1 MGLSIRR
8 DASEEDD
15 SRRRGMI
22 RAATLALAVVVSC
35 GSASAQST
43 DKKYGPGVTDQEI
56 KLGQTEPYSGP
67 VSSSAALGRG
77 AIAYFEKINREKGG
91 INGRKVKLIS
101 LDDAYSPPKAFEQTR
116 KLVEEEGVLAIVGS
130 NGSPTGVAAQ
140 AYLNK
145 AGVPQLFQISGSRK
159 FNDPKRAPWSTGFF
173 IPFYIEGQIF
183 GKLILKSW
191 PNAKIAVLHPNDE
204 LGREYLAGLRSG
216 LGDKADT
223 MIVKVATYEYS
234 SPTIDSQVAQLS
246 SSDADLFFNAAVL
259 KFASQSIRRA
269 REMGWNVRMI
279 APSISGS
286 IGEVIR
292 PAGVQ
297 NAKGLISALWQKDP
311 NDPRWSNDKD
321 VKDYLKFAKTYLPGV
336 TPDEVTYSIGYMVG
350 NLMET
355 ILKRCGDDLTRE
367 NVVRQA
373 TNLKNISLVL
383 GLPGLSYENS
393 PEDYDLIRQLQI
405 VEFDGEKW
413 TPFAA
418 QGRN

>member
-1 MGLSIRR
+1 MNRLAI
-8 DASEEDD
+8 
-15 SRRRGMI
+15 
-22 RAATLALAVVVSC
+22 LALAIVVSC
-35 GSASAQST
+35 GSASAQSS
-43 DKKYGPGVTDQEI
+43 DKKYGPGVTDHEI
-56 KLGQTEPYSGP
+56 KLGQTVPYSGP
-67 VSSSAALGRG
+67 VSAASALGQG
-77 AIAYFEKINREKGG
+77 ALAYFEKVNREKGG
-91 INGRKVKLIS
+91 VNGRKIKRYE
-101 LDDAYSPPKAFEQTR
+101 LDDAYSPPKAVEQTR
-116 KLVEEEGVLAIVGS
+116 KLVEEEGVVAIVGS
-130 NGSPTGVAAQ
+130 AGSPTGVAVQ

-145 AGVPQLFQISGSRK
+145 AGVPQLLQISGSRK
-159 FNDPKRAPWSTGFF
+159 FNDPKHSPWSTGLF
-173 IPFYIEGQIF
+173 IPFYTEGQIF
-183 GKLILKSW
+183 GKLILKYW

-223 MIVKVATYEYS
+223 MIVKVVTYEDL

-246 SSDADLFFNAAVL
+246 SSRADLFFNAAVT

-279 APSISGS
+279 VPSISGS
-286 IGEVIR
+286 IGQVIK

-311 NDPRWSNDKD
+311 SDPRWSNDKD
-321 VKDYLKFAKTYLPGV
+321 VKDYLKFVKTYLPGV
-336 TPDEVTYSIGYMVG
+336 NPDEMAYSTGYMVG
-350 NLMET
+350 DLVET

-367 NVVRQA
+367 NVMKQA
-373 TNLKNISLVL
+373 TNLKSISLAL

-393 PEDYDLIRQLQI
+393 PEDYNLIRQLQI

-413 TPFAA
+413 MPFAA

>member
-1 MGLSIRR
+1 MNRLAI
-8 DASEEDD
+8 
-15 SRRRGMI
+15 
-22 RAATLALAVVVSC
+22 LALAIVVTC
-35 GSASAQST
+35 GSASAQSS

-56 KLGQTEPYSGP
+56 KLGQTVPYSGP
-67 VSSSAALGRG
+67 VSAAAALGRG
-77 AIAYFEKINREKGG
+77 ALAYFEKVNREKGG
-91 INGRKVKLIS
+91 VNGRKIKLIS
-101 LDDAYSPPKAFEQTR
+101 LDDAYSPPKAFEQIR
-116 KLVEEEGVLAIVGS
+116 KLVEDEGILAIVGS
-130 NGSPTGVAAQ
+130 AGSPTGVAVQ

-145 AGVPQLFQISGSRK
+145 AGVPQLLQISGSRK
-159 FNDPKRAPWSTGFF
+159 FNDPKHSPWSTGLF
-173 IPFYIEGQIF
+173 IPFYTEGQIF
-183 GKLILKSW
+183 GKLILKNW

-223 MIVKVATYEYS
+223 MIVKVASYDYW

-246 SSDADLFFNAAVL
+246 SSGADLFFNAAVT

-321 VKDYLKFAKTYLPGV
+321 VKDYLKSVKTYLPGV
-336 TPDEVTYSIGYMVG
+336 NPDEMAYSTGYMVG
-350 NLMET
+350 DLMET
-355 ILKRCGDDLTRE
+355 ILKQCGDDLTRE
-367 NVVRQA
+367 NVMKQA
-373 TNLKNISLVL
+373 TNLKSISLAL

-393 PEDYDLIRQLQI
+393 PEDYNLIRQLQI

-413 TPFAA
+413 MPFAA
-418 QGRN
+418 QGGN

>member
-1 MGLSIRR
+1 MNRLAI
-8 DASEEDD
+8 
-15 SRRRGMI
+15 
-22 RAATLALAVVVSC
+22 LALAIVVSC
-35 GSASAQST
+35 GGATAQSS

-56 KLGQTEPYSGP
+56 KLGQTVPYSGP
-67 VSSSAALGRG
+67 VSSAAALGRG
-77 AIAYFEKINREKGG
+77 ALAYFEKVNREKGG
-91 INGRKVKLIS
+91 VNGRKIKLIS
-101 LDDAYSPPKAFEQTR
+101 LDDAYSPPKAVEQTR
-116 KLVEEEGVLAIVGS
+116 KLVEKEGVLAIVGS
-130 NGSPTGVAAQ
+130 AGSPTGVAVQ

-145 AGVPQLFQISGSRK
+145 AGVPQLLQISGSRK
-159 FNDPKRAPWSTGFF
+159 FNDPMNSWSTGLF
-173 IPFYIEGQIF
+173 IPFYTEGQIF

-223 MIVKVATYEYS
+223 MIVKVVTYEDL

-246 SSDADLFFNAAVL
+246 SSGADLFFNAAVT

-279 APSISGS
+279 VPSISGS
-286 IGEVIR
+286 IGQVIR

-297 NAKGLISALWQKDP
+297 NSKGLISALWQKDP
-311 NDPRWSNDKD
+311 SDPRWSNDKD
-321 VKDYLKFAKTYLPGV
+321 VKDYLKFVKTYLPGV
-336 TPDEVTYSIGYMVG
+336 NPDEMAYSTGYMVG
-350 NLMET
+350 DLVET

-367 NVVRQA
+367 NVMKQA
-373 TNLKNISLVL
+373 TNLKGISLAL
-383 GLPGLSYENS
+383 GLPESSYENS
-393 PEDYDLIRQLQI
+393 PEDYNLIRHLQI

-418 QGRN
+418 QGGN

>member
-1 MGLSIRR
+1 MNRLAI
-8 DASEEDD
+8 
-15 SRRRGMI
+15 
-22 RAATLALAVVVSC
+22 LALAIVVSC
-35 GSASAQST
+35 GSASAQSS
-43 DKKYGPGVTDQEI
+43 DKKYGPGATDQEI
-56 KLGQTEPYSGP
+56 KLGQTVPYSGP
-67 VSSSAALGRG
+67 VSAAAALARG
-77 AIAYFEKINREKGG
+77 TLAYFEKVNREKGG
-91 INGRKVKLIS
+91 VNGRKIKLIS
-101 LDDAYSPPKAFEQTR
+101 LDDAYSPPKAFEQIR
-116 KLVEEEGVLAIVGS
+116 KLVEKEGILAIVGS
-130 NGSPTGVAAQ
+130 AGSPTGVAVQ

-145 AGVPQLFQISGSRK
+145 AGVPQLLQISGSRK
-159 FNDPKRAPWSTGFF
+159 FNNPKHSPWSTGLF
-173 IPFYIEGQIF
+173 IPFHTEGQIF
-183 GKLILKSW
+183 GKLILKNW

-223 MIVKVATYEYS
+223 MIVKVASYEYW

-246 SSDADLFFNAAVL
+246 SSGADLFFNAAVT

-269 REMGWNVRMI
+269 REMGWNARMI
-279 APSISGS
+279 VPSISGS

-292 PAGVQ
+292 PAGTE
-297 NAKGLISALWQKDP
+297 NAKGIISALWQKDP
-311 NDPRWSNDKD
+311 SDPRWSSDKD
-321 VKDYLKFAKTYLPGV
+321 VKDYLEFAKTYLPGV

-393 PEDYDLIRQLQI
+393 PEDYNLIRNLQI
-405 VEFDGEKW
+405 VEFDGKKW

-418 QGRN
+418 HTGN

>member
-1 MGLSIRR
+1 MNKLAI
-8 DASEEDD
+8 
-15 SRRRGMI
+15 
-22 RAATLALAVVVSC
+22 LALAIVASC
-35 GSASAQST
+35 CTALAQAS

-56 KLGQTEPYSGP
+56 KLGQTVPYSGP
-67 VSSSAALGRG
+67 VSAAAAVGRG
-77 AIAYFEKINREKGG
+77 ALAYFEKVNRERGG
-91 INGRKVKLIS
+91 VNGRKIKLIS
-101 LDDAYSPPKAFEQTR
+101 LDDAYSPPKTFDQTR
-116 KLVEEEGVLAIVGS
+116 QLVENEGILAIVGS
-130 NGSPTGVAAQ
+130 LGSPTGIAVQ
-140 AYLNK
+140 DYLNK
-145 AGVPQLFQISGSRK
+145 AGVPQLLQISGSRK
-159 FNDPKRAPWSTGFF
+159 FNDPKHSPWSTGLF
-173 IPFYIEGQIF
+173 IPYYSEGQIF
-183 GKLILKSW
+183 GKLILKYW

-223 MIVKVATYEYS
+223 MIVKVASYEYS

-246 SSDADLFFNAAVL
+246 SSGADLFFNAAVL

-269 REMGWNVRMI
+269 REMGWDVRMI
-279 APSISGS
+279 APSISGN
-286 IGEVIR
+286 IGEVIK

-311 NDPRWSNDKD
+311 SDPGWSNDKG
-321 VKDYLKFAKTYLPGV
+321 VKDYLKFVETYLPGV
-336 TPDEVTYSIGYMVG
+336 DPDRLAYSQGYMVG
-350 NLMET
+350 DLMET
-355 ILKRCGDDLTRE
+355 ILQRCGDDLTRV
-367 NVVRQA
+367 NVMKQA

>member
-1 MGLSIRR
+1 MKRLAI
-8 DASEEDD
+8 
-15 SRRRGMI
+15 
-22 RAATLALAVVVSC
+22 LALAIVVSC
-35 GSASAQST
+35 GSASAQSS
-43 DKKYGPGVTDQEI
+43 DKKYGPGVTDHEI
-56 KLGQTEPYSGP
+56 KLGQTVPYSGP
-67 VSSSAALGRG
+67 VSAAAALGRG
-77 AIAYFEKINREKGG
+77 ALAYFEKVNREKGG
-91 INGRKVKLIS
+91 VNGRRIKLIS
-101 LDDAYSPPKAFEQTR
+101 LDDAYSPPKAFEQIR
-116 KLVEEEGVLAIVGS
+116 KLVEEEGILAIVGS
-130 NGSPTGVAAQ
+130 AGSPTGVAVQ

-145 AGVPQLFQISGSRK
+145 AGVPQLLQISGSRK
-159 FNDPKRAPWSTGFF
+159 FNDPKHSPWSTGLF
-173 IPFYIEGQIF
+173 IPLYTEGQIF
-183 GKLILKSW
+183 GKLILKNW

-223 MIVKVATYEYS
+223 MIVKVASYEYW

-246 SSDADLFFNAAVL
+246 SSGADLFFNAAVT

-286 IGEVIR
+286 IGQVIR

-321 VKDYLKFAKTYLPGV
+321 VKDYLEFVKTYLPGV
-336 TPDEVTYSIGYMVG
+336 NPEEMAYSTGYMVG
-350 NLMET
+350 DLMET
-355 ILKRCGDDLTRE
+355 ILKQCGDDLTRE
-367 NVVRQA
+367 NVMKQA
-373 TNLKNISLVL
+373 TNLKSISLAL

-393 PEDYDLIRQLQI
+393 PEDYNLIRQLQI

-413 TPFAA
+413 MPFAA
-418 QGRN
+418 QGGN

>member
-1 MGLSIRR
+1 M
-8 DASEEDD
+8 
-15 SRRRGMI
+15 SRL
-22 RAATLALAVVVSC
+22 AVFALAIVVIC

-43 DKKYGPGVTDQEI
+43 EKKYGPGVTDHEI
-56 KLGQTEPYSGP
+56 KLGQTVPYSGP
-67 VSSSAALGRG
+67 VSAAGALGQG
-77 AIAYFEKINREKGG
+77 ALAYFEKVNREKGG
-91 INGRKVKLIS
+91 VNGRKIKLIS
-101 LDDAYSPPKAFEQTR
+101 LDDAYSPPKAVEQTR

-130 NGSPTGVAAQ
+130 AGSPTGVAVQ

-145 AGVPQLFQISGSRK
+145 AGVPQVLQISGSRK
-159 FNDPKRAPWSTGFF
+159 FNDPKHSPWSTGLF
-173 IPFYIEGQIF
+173 IPFYTEGQIF
-183 GKLILKSW
+183 GKLILKYW

-223 MIVKVATYEYS
+223 MIVRVVTYEDL

-246 SSDADLFFNAAVL
+246 SSRADLFFNAAVT

-279 APSISGS
+279 VPSISGS
-286 IGEVIR
+286 IGQVIK

-311 NDPRWSNDKD
+311 SDSRWLNDKD
-321 VKDYLKFAKTYLPGV
+321 VKDYLKFVKTYLPGV
-336 TPDEVTYSIGYMVG
+336 NPDEMAYSTGYMVG
-350 NLMET
+350 ELVET

-367 NVVRQA
+367 NVMKQA
-373 TNLKNISLVL
+373 TNLKGISLVL
-383 GLPGLSYENS
+383 GLPESSYENS
-393 PEDYDLIRQLQI
+393 PEDYNLIRNLQI

-413 TPFAA
+413 TLFAA
-418 QGRN
+418 RSEN

>member
-1 MGLSIRR
+1 MNKLAI
-8 DASEEDD
+8 
-15 SRRRGMI
+15 
-22 RAATLALAVVVSC
+22 LALAIVASC
-35 GSASAQST
+35 CTALAQAS

-56 KLGQTEPYSGP
+56 KLGQTVPYSGP
-67 VSSSAALGRG
+67 VSAAAAVGRG
-77 AIAYFEKINREKGG
+77 ALAYFEKVNRERGG
-91 INGRKVKLIS
+91 VNGRKIKLIS
-101 LDDAYSPPKAFEQTR
+101 LDDAYSPPKTFDQTR
-116 KLVEEEGVLAIVGS
+116 ELVENEGILAIVGS
-130 NGSPTGVAAQ
+130 LGSPTGIAVQ
-140 AYLNK
+140 DYLNK
-145 AGVPQLFQISGSRK
+145 AGVPQLLQISGSRK
-159 FNDPKRAPWSTGFF
+159 FNDPKHSPWSTGLF
-173 IPFYIEGQIF
+173 IPYYSEGQIF
-183 GKLILKSW
+183 GKLILKYW

-223 MIVKVATYEYS
+223 MIVKVASYEYS

-246 SSDADLFFNAAVL
+246 SSGADLFFNAAVL

-269 REMGWNVRMI
+269 REMGWDVRMI
-279 APSISGS
+279 APSISGN
-286 IGEVIR
+286 IGEVIK

-311 NDPRWSNDKD
+311 SDPRWSNDKG
-321 VKDYLKFAKTYLPGV
+321 VKDYLKFVETYLPGV
-336 TPDEVTYSIGYMVG
+336 DPDRLAYSVGYMVG
-350 NLMET
+350 DLMET
-355 ILKRCGDDLTRE
+355 ILQRCGDDLTRV
-367 NVVRQA
+367 NVMKQA